1 MLLVS
6 ASACACTPD
15 VTSQPGGNVAGS
27 PMQGGGTGGQAG
39 GTGGAGSTPQ
49 SCTAPSPGASP
60 IRRLTRFEYSNTLH
74 DLLGTATRPG
84 DALPPEQ
91 KGNGFGNDA
100 ASLSTTRLLVD
111 AYHAQAHDLASKVT
125 ADTAALAK
133 LSACDTASQ
142 GEDACADQFVTAF
155 GGKAFRRPLEA
166 AEHDALLGIY
176 KSLRPNSTYSSALAG
191 VIEAVLQLPQFL
203 YRVELGTA
211 TDAPNLSRPTSH
223 EMASRLSYLLWGSMP
238 DQTLLDAASSDQLAT
253 KEQVLA
259 QAQRMLED
267 PRAREV
273 VRFFHDTLY
282 GINGLDGLQRDATF
296 FPTYTPALATLFRQ
310 ETEAYLDSI
319 VWDGGGDFGTIFTGN
334 YSFVNETLAKFYGIP
349 GVVGDAF
356 QRVNLDPTKRA
367 GILTQASLLTTTT
380 PGSHTN
386 PVARGKFIFT
396 KLLCGTVPDPPPA
409 LMVKEP
415 EADPTRTTRERF
427 MAHRTNPS
435 CAACHS
441 MLDGIGFGLDHYDGV
456 GLWQDLDNG
465 KPVDDTGNVPSG
477 DAAGDFKG
485 AVELGQKIANSQ
497 DARSCYVGQW
507 LNFAYGRL
515 EQAGD
520 ACTRQQLVDAF
531 KSSNGNVKQLLI
543 ALTQTD
549 DFLYRPAASP

>member
-1 MLLVS
+1 
-6 ASACACTPD
+6 
-15 VTSQPGGNVAGS
+15 
-27 PMQGGGTGGQAG
+27 
-39 GTGGAGSTPQ
+39 
-49 SCTAPSPGASP
+49 
-60 IRRLTRFEYSNTLH
+60 
-74 DLLGTATRPG
+74 
-84 DALPPEQ
+84 
-91 KGNGFGNDA
+91 
-100 ASLSTTRLLVD
+100 
-111 AYHAQAHDLASKVT
+111 
-125 ADTAALAK
+125 
-133 LSACDTASQ
+133 
-142 GEDACADQFVTAF
+142 
-155 GGKAFRRPLEA
+155 
-166 AEHDALLGIY
+166 
-176 KSLRPNSTYSSALAG
+176 
-191 VIEAVLQLPQFL
+191 VLQLPQFL

-211 TDAPNLSRPTSH
+211 AGVANLSRPTSS

-238 DQTLLDAASSDQLAT
+238 DQALLDAAKADQLTT

-296 FPTYTPALATLFRQ
+296 FPTYTPALASLFRQ
-310 ETEAYLDSI
+310 ETEQYLDNI

-334 YSFVNETLAKFYGIP
+334 YSFVNETLAKFYGIA
-349 GVVGDAF
+349 GVTGDAF
-356 QRVNLDPTKRA
+356 QRVNLDPAKRA

-435 CAACHS
+435 CASCHS

-456 GLWQDLDNG
+456 GLWQELDNG
-465 KPVDDTGNVPSG
+465 KPIDDTGNVPSG

-485 AVELGQKIANSQ
+485 AIELGQKIANSQ
-497 DARSCYVGQW
+497 DARNCYVGQW
-507 LNFAYGRL
+507 LSFAYGRL

-520 ACTRQQLVDAF
+520 ACTRQQLVEAF
-531 KSSNGNVKQLLI
+531 KSSNGNVKQLLV
-543 ALTQTD
+543 ALTQSD